1 MQRALRLCNWRT
13 CDFFFVIIVSKCII
27 IITFKC
33 INFLNQYFQRFRYSR
48 LCIHLLLQSEPPPVA
63 LRSRQYLILCTRR
76 LSLFLNFFAHLGHT
90 TLVGSECTFLMCMQT
105 RLLAYPTDLFVE
117 FGKYPQSPHWYVNSP
132 SLVRTNRKAKCDGSF
147 PPVSAIT
154 KKERKIKQT
163 KKTKEKK
170 KNSDTNVDFVCQM
183 E

>member
-1 MQRALRLCNWRT
+1 MHHHHHIQMH
-13 CDFFFVIIVSKCII
+13 K
-27 IITFKC
+27 
-33 INFLNQYFQRFRYSR
+33 FLNQYFQRFLNSR

-117 FGKYPQSPHWYVNSP
+117 FGKYPQRPHWYVSSP
-132 SLVRTNRKAKCDGSF
+132 SLVRTNRKAKCEGSF

-170 KNSDTNVDFVCQM
+170 TVIPT
-183 E
+183 